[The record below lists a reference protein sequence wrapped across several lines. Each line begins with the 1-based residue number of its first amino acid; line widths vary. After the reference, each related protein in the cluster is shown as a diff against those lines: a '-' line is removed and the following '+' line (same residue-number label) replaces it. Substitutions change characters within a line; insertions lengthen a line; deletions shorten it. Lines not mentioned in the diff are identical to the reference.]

1 MRRNCTG
8 MWWTINILWHSPN
21 QKSMLLWSY
30 ALFCACA
37 LIKKIIWYPYIS
49 ICCLNFCKLLYDLF
63 IYFILAGICWWSS
76 LVLVAVICAP
86 VRSSLS
92 DNSSVSY
99 LTEGSIR
106 TSAHCVGVLFSEIG
120 ETHTHTFVSFLDCLR
135 EREHF
140 CCIVFLLY
148 VVHMKLIGRRKAMF
162 TISILGF
169 SMTFVYI

>member
-120 ETHTHTFVSFLDCLR
+120 ETHTHWGPSN
-135 EREHF
+135 
-140 CCIVFLLY
+140 
-148 VVHMKLIGRRKAMF
+148 
-162 TISILGF
+162 
-169 SMTFVYI
+169 YIICNAAYECYAHT